1 MGECTR
7 LQENPMQRVLIVVL
21 LLLVCAAPTLALAS
35 SAHAGKPQCPLG
47 DEVTAGEVDPGK
59 AAPHAAADSATLAP
73 GRSDAQGLAPRS
85 RSRWQSLLP
94 GMLK

>member
-1 MGECTR
+1 
-7 LQENPMQRVLIVVL
+7 MQRVLVFFL

-35 SAHAGKPQCPLG
+35 SAQASGKVECPLG
-47 DEVTAGEVDPGK
+47 DDVTTAEADAAKVPAQAAGAGSGALV
-59 AAPHAAADSATLAP
+59 P
-73 GRSDAQGLAPRS
+73 GRGDSQGIVPRS

>member
-1 MGECTR
+1 
-7 LQENPMQRVLIVVL
+7 MQRALVFFL

-35 SAHAGKPQCPLG
+35 SAQGAVKPQCPLG
-47 DEVTAGEVDPGK
+47 DEVATTETDAGKPAP
-59 AAPHAAADSATLAP
+59 AATSNGSALAP
-73 GRSDAQGLAPRS
+73 ARSDGQGLAPRS